1 MKKVQNIKEWESSNT
16 TKGVRSFLG
25 LANLYRKFI
34 KDFLA
39 LAKPFF
45 ELPTKEL
52 SFEWQ
57 HEQQSV
63 QRIKEKLSTTHVLKY
78 PNFLKSFEM
87 HTNANEFSIGDV
99 WMQDENPIAFEYKK
113 FVGAQLRWSTH
124 ENFFFYHGE
133 LF

>member
-1 MKKVQNIKEWESSNT
+1 MDMNAEKPTMKIRYGSYELLVMSFELFQNNVKLYLRKVQTIKEWESSST

-57 HEQQSV
+57 HEQQEV
-63 QRIKEKLSTTHVLKY
+63 VFRIKEKLSTTCVEI
-78 PNFLKSFEM
+78 S
-87 HTNANEFSIGDV
+87 
-99 WMQDENPIAFEYKK
+99 
-113 FVGAQLRWSTH
+113 QLS
-124 ENFFFYHGE
+124 
-133 LF
+133 